1 MSSLL
6 NHCSHKSLLSQSI
19 YLLPSHPSCCIPR
32 HVQRSYHL
40 PPLSTRKLHQ
50 KSNLRLDLKRSM
62 DQQETLGL
70 ENLGLEKS
78 RPPRKVRRANKRKD
92 GHTETKAES
101 RTFLLPGLQ
110 QASGQHA
117 SDISSCDLAAVPP
130 YQPLPI
136 ASPSKSADNLIR
148 WPSHT
153 HSHWFGQDPPGAP
166 INHSVQNSVSTPRPP
181 NGSKP
186 GQGLTP
192 IKGPSTLP
200 SATAVPSVQPRLPSR
215 GPESTVQK
223 SSMSVSTFH
232 SCVKPLLTSRIGT
245 QKPPHRAQELLPK
258 EDGQVHRQQP
268 LGRLYLNRAIL
279 PKSPKL

>member
-1 MSSLL
+1 
-6 NHCSHKSLLSQSI
+6 
-19 YLLPSHPSCCIPR
+19 
-32 HVQRSYHL
+32 
-40 PPLSTRKLHQ
+40 
-50 KSNLRLDLKRSM
+50 M

-70 ENLGLEKS
+70 ENLGLEKP

-117 SDISSCDLAAVPP
+117 LNISSRDLAAVPP

-136 ASPSKSADNLIR
+136 ASPSESVDNRIR

-153 HSHWFGQDPPGAP
+153 HSHCFGQDSPDAL
-166 INHSVQNSVSTPRPP
+166 INPSVQNSVCTLEPP
-181 NGSKP
+181 NVSKP

-192 IKGPSTLP
+192 IKGPSNLP
-200 SATAVPSVQPRLPSR
+200 SATAVPSEQPRLLSR

-223 SSMSVSTFH
+223 SSLSVSTFH
-232 SCVKPLLTSRIGT
+232 SCIKAVLTSRIGT
-245 QKPPHRAQELLPK
+245 QKPPHRSHQLLPK
-258 EDGQVHRQQP
+258 EDGQVHRQQS
-268 LGRLYLNRAIL
+268 LGKLHLNRANL
-279 PKSPKL
+279 PKSPNL